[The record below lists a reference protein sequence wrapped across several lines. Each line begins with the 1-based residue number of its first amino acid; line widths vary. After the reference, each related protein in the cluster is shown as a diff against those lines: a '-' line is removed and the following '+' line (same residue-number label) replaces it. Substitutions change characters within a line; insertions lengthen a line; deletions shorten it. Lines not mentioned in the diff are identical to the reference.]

1 MTQVSTNKRTAL
13 FPGTFNPFTA
23 GHADI
28 ARRGLAIFD
37 ELIIGVGIN
46 ASKPKADAEAVL
58 EPIRRLFA
66 GEPRIRVEAYSGLTV
81 DAARQFGATAPLRG
95 VRSAKDYDY
104 ERDMADINHQLSGI
118 ESVILF
124 SKPEL
129 GAISSSVVRELQA
142 YGVDTSAFLPK

>member
-58 EPIRRLFA
+58 EQIRRLFA
-66 GEPRIRVEAYSGLTV
+66 GEPRIRVEAYCGLTV
-81 DAARQFGATAPLRG
+81 DAARQFGATALLRG

>member
-81 DAARQFGATAPLRG
+81 DAARQFGATALLRG
-95 VRSAKDYDY
+95 VRSAKDYD
-104 ERDMADINHQLSGI
+104 LSLI
-118 ESVILF
+118 H
-124 SKPEL
+124 
-129 GAISSSVVRELQA
+129 ISEPTRR
-142 YGVDTSAFLPK
+142 

>member
-46 ASKPKADAEAVL
+46 ASKPR
-58 EPIRRLFA
+58 PTQR
-66 GEPRIRVEAYSGLTV
+66 PC
-81 DAARQFGATAPLRG
+81 
-95 VRSAKDYDY
+95 
-104 ERDMADINHQLSGI
+104 
-118 ESVILF
+118 
-124 SKPEL
+124 
-129 GAISSSVVRELQA
+129 SSRYA
-142 YGVDTSAFLPK
+142 AFLPANPAYA

>member
-1 MTQVSTNKRTAL
+1 MTQTSTNKRTAL

-37 ELIIGVGIN
+37 EVIIGVGVN
-46 ASKPKADAEAVL
+46 ASKPKADTEALL

-66 GEPRIRVEAYSGLTV
+66 GQQRIRVEAYSGLTV
-81 DAARQFGATAPLRG
+81 DAARRFGATALLRG

-129 GAISSSVVRELQA
+129 GAISSSVVRELSA
-142 YGVDTSAFLPK
+142 YGVDVTPFLP

>member
-46 ASKPKADAEAVL
+46 ASKLKADAEAVL

-81 DAARQFGATAPLRG
+81 DAARQFGATALLRG

>member
-13 FPGTFNPFTA
+13 FPGTFTPFTA

-37 ELIIGVGIN
+37 ELIIGVGIT
-46 ASKPKADAEAVL
+46 ASKPKPDAEAVP

-81 DAARQFGATAPLRG
+81 DAARQFGATALLRG

>member
-46 ASKPKADAEAVL
+46 ASKPKADAEA
-58 EPIRRLFA
+58 
-66 GEPRIRVEAYSGLTV
+66 
-81 DAARQFGATAPLRG
+81 APSRY
-95 VRSAKDYDY
+95 A
-104 ERDMADINHQLSGI
+104 
-118 ESVILF
+118 
-124 SKPEL
+124 
-129 GAISSSVVRELQA
+129 
-142 YGVDTSAFLPK
+142 AFLPANPAYA